1 MSDHDLALAARRFW
15 GRLGLAA
22 SIVGLP
28 VIFGVA
34 GCAQITGA
42 A

>member
-1 MSDHDLALAARRFW
+1 MSDHDLALAARRVW
-15 GRLGLAA
+15 SRIGLAA

-28 VIFGVA
+28 IIFGVA
-34 GCAQITGA
+34 GYAQITGA